1 MQQSAGGEDVP
12 APQPSITAS
21 TSMLAVF
28 SRRGR
33 GRGRGAE
40 KEHTTRIVAKWLAQ
54 HGWRYVAAF
63 TSIPPLF
70 YIPLTFMYVCGVCGV
85 CGVW

>member
-28 SRRGR
+28 SRRGRGR

-85 CGVW
+85 W